1 MTGLAF
7 QLKRGLMGC
16 VRRYRLVLA
25 MVMTIGATQAARS
38 AEFVLVNTSG
48 VTIEQLYISPCGSRD
63 WGRNQLTG
71 QPLWST
77 RAFSVSDITPGCYDI
92 MVVLPSFN
100 ECIMAGASLRR
111 GLSWTIS
118 KSTLTQAIFGDCSQS
133 PHIVLGGRR
142 PYLTDDR

>member
-1 MTGLAF
+1 
-7 QLKRGLMGC
+7 MGC
-16 VRRYRLVLA
+16 VRPYGLVLA
-25 MVMTIGATQAARS
+25 AMMAVAVAPAARS
-38 AEFVLVNTSG
+38 AEFVLVNSSG
-48 VTIEQLYISPCGSRD
+48 VTIDRLYISPCGSRD

-77 RAFSVSDITPGCYDI
+77 RAFAVSDIAPGCYDI
-92 MVVLPSFN
+92 MVVLPPFN
-100 ECIMAGASLRR
+100 ECIMAGASLQR